1 MGTLIDDDV
10 LHTFAAVGDPKTV
23 ATAVTERYRGL
34 VDRVQIGI
42 DACAPVDEILEAL
55 SNHG

>member
-23 ATAVTERYRGL
+23 ATVLAQRYCGL
-34 VDRVQIGI
+34 VDRAQIGI
-42 DACAPVDEILEAL
+42 DADAPVNEILDAL
-55 SNHG
+55 RSHV